1 MIKFHSDFCRTSTAF
16 EAAVPFQPVPSAIIY
31 CFGDV
36 ESHVEPT
43 VIALSESQTNFS
55 LVLIHFGDAKA
66 WILSFEE
73 VRVCKYLF
81 VS

>member
-1 MIKFHSDFCRTSTAF
+1 MIKFHSDFCRTSTTF
-16 EAAVPFQPVPSAIIY
+16 EATVPLQPVASAIIY

-43 VIALSESQTNFS
+43 VVALSESQTNFS

-73 VRVCKYLF
+73 VRVCKCLF